1 MPAALVVGI
10 TELWL
15 CGRSAFSPSEI
26 VPKLLDDCF
35 RSFSPRRA

>member
-15 CGRSAFSPSEI
+15 CGRSAYFLAEI
-26 VPKLLDDCF
+26 VPDLLEDRF
-35 RSFSPRRA
+35 WSFSPHRA